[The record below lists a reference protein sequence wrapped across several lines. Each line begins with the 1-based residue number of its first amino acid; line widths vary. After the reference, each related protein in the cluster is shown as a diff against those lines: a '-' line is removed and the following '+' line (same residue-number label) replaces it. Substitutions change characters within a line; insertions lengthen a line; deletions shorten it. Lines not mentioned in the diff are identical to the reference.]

1 MNSNEKQVQFS
12 LNSVELS
19 ALVKALKTGIFSDL
33 TKSVFIQ
40 TDRNTKQNFHVNF
53 ILEDATDAI
62 AFSFKLGIEIGKQ
75 INTTFFPTLKD

>member
-19 ALVKALKTGIFSDL
+19 ALVKALKTGIFSDF

-40 TDRNTKQNFHVNF
+40 TDRSTKQNFQVNF

-62 AFSFKLGIEIGKQ
+62 AFTFKLGVEIGKQ

>member
-12 LNSVELS
+12 LSSVELS
-19 ALVKALKTGIFSDL
+19 ALVKALKTGIFSEF

-40 TDRNTKQNFHVNF
+40 TDRNTKQNFQVNF
-53 ILEDATDAI
+53 ILEDATDAV

-75 INTTFFPTLKD
+75 INSTFFPTLKD

>member
-1 MNSNEKQVQFS
+1 MNSNEKQVQYS

-53 ILEDATDAI
+53 ILEDTTDAVF
-62 AFSFKLGIEIGKQ
+62 FSFKLGVEIGKQ

>member
-19 ALVKALKTGIFSDL
+19 ALVKALKTGIFSEF

-40 TDRNTKQNFHVNF
+40 TDRNAKQNFHVNF
-53 ILEDATDAI
+53 ILEDTTDAVS
-62 AFSFKLGIEIGKQ
+62 FSFKLGVEIGKK
-75 INTTFFPTLKD
+75 INSTFFPTLKD